1 MERLKIGPYEQA
13 VHECVKYK
21 TYAEHYKKLLTEV
34 KLGILLYTAHNKE
47 AEKHFERILKVLDDN
62 KIKSFM
68 G

>member
-13 VHECVKYK
+13 VRECVKYK
-21 TYAEHYKKLLTEV
+21 TDAEYYKKLLTEV
-34 KLGILLYTAHNKE
+34 KCVILLYTDHHKE
-47 AEKHFERILKVLDDN
+47 AEKNFERILKVLDDN